1 MSLTSLRNLP
11 QAVDFGYADDLLNK
25 AKKELQEKIDLAGKD
40 FGNTEITAVVEARNE
55 KEEVIGYAFSVLSH
69 DGYGGDIDV
78 CIGISLDK
86 TITGVEIISLNE
98 TPGMGMR
105 ATEPAFIEQ
114 YKDKKVDAF
123 VVTKTG
129 KSAENEIDAISGA
142 TVTSNAVTNAVNM
155 ALFFVESCI
164 D

>member
-1 MSLTSLRNLP
+1 ML
-11 QAVDFGYADDLLNK
+11 
-25 AKKELQEKIDLAGKD
+25 
-40 FGNTEITAVVEARNE
+40 NE

-129 KSAENEIDAISGA
+129 KSAGITYYFFFFISRLYHSRDLCISK
-142 TVTSNAVTNAVNM
+142 VLSRQIY
-155 ALFFVESCI
+155 LFL
-164 D
+164 